1 MQKGDQ
7 NKLKLMLTGVKAR
20 AVQNQDYFVSMEF
33 LFRSGGK
40 KFRAA
45 LTRAAEDYQLTFQG
59 TVREIGLEEALS
71 FFEQQ
76 AALYEESV
84 LTYTER
90 GSTMTV
96 TGSTEVRDSE
106 IFSFS
111 FFCTAPPHPWV
122 KAMVQSFD
130 SLILKA

>member
-1 MQKGDQ
+1 MVTTVPMRKQISATEASRQPPPSFPPICSPMGIIAISAPREKKPIPTISIAAPSKKSIRVPVGMGARV
-7 NKLKLMLTGVKAR
+7 KL
-20 AVQNQDYFVSMEF
+20 
-33 LFRSGGK
+33 RS
-40 KFRAA
+40 
-45 LTRAAEDYQLTFQG
+45 
-59 TVREIGLEEALS
+59 
-71 FFEQQ
+71 
-76 AALYEESV
+76 
-84 LTYTER
+84 
-90 GSTMTV
+90 STMTV